1 MLSKC
6 LAFKIQWDFSFLFF
20 FNLVVN
26 LTCTE
31 WSRKE
36 VDMISFMLTSK
47 HCVGSSGFTLPLSRS
62 LGSTRLIFCDH
73 LDCSPPGSSVPGIS
87 QVRTL
92 EWFAISFCRGSF
104 WPKDWTCGSC
114 IDRRILYRCPTWLSR
129 KDSTCITEPKCGCW
143 LLNHWSSGLW
153 EGKSALFGWWQ
164 LRVGEALSK
173 GWLLSTW

>member
-1 MLSKC
+1 MWVRFLCLQDPLKQEMATLSSI
-6 LAFKIQWDFSFLFF
+6 LAWRIPW
-20 FNLVVN
+20 
-26 LTCTE
+26 
-31 WSRKE
+31 
-36 VDMISFMLTSK
+36 MISFMLTSK

-164 LRVGEALSK
+164 LRVGEAPPKADSSQPDSR
-173 GWLLSTW
+173 GQELL